1 VTSVLLPPVASAAA
15 TVVMPKEIRHPN
27 AAMLLMDFLLSRDGQ
42 QILAKSE
49 YLPVRTDVDPLP
61 QLAPIVPSRVGV
73 QENFISPEKLVA
85 YTESSSKI
93 VEQLFR

>member
-1 VTSVLLPPVASAAA
+1 MLLPPVASAAA
-15 TVVMPKEIRHPN
+15 NVVMPKEIRHPY

-42 QILAKSE
+42 RILAESE
-49 YLPVRTDVDPLP
+49 YLPVRPMSTRCRNI
-61 QLAPIVPSRVGV
+61 AAIVPSRAGV

>member
-1 VTSVLLPPVASAAA
+1 
-15 TVVMPKEIRHPN
+15 
-27 AAMLLMDFLLSRDGQ
+27 MLLMDFLLSRDGQ
-42 QILAKSE
+42 EILAKSE
-49 YLPVRTDVDPLP
+49 YLPVRSDVDPLP

-73 QENFISPEKLVA
+73 AENFISPEKLVA